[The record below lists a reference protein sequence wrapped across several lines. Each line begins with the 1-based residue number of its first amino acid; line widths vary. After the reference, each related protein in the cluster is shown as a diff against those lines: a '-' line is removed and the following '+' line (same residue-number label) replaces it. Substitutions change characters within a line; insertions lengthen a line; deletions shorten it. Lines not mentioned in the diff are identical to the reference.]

1 MLLIPLLFTEHCCQ
15 QLAEE
20 NRTLQGRTTSLRE
33 MVRRL
38 EGELKSSTTTLAASE
53 AETNKYKSKVV
64 QLQVTCS
71 HMYLV
76 KMIVIALAY
85 N

>member
-1 MLLIPLLFTEHCCQ
+1 MQCNVFTFFTEHHCQ

-20 NRTLQGRTTSLRE
+20 NRTLQGRITSLRE

-38 EGELKSSTTTLAASE
+38 EGELKSNTTALAASE
-53 AETNKYKSKVV
+53 AETSKYKNKVA

-71 HMYLV
+71 YT
-76 KMIVIALAY
+76 
-85 N
+85 